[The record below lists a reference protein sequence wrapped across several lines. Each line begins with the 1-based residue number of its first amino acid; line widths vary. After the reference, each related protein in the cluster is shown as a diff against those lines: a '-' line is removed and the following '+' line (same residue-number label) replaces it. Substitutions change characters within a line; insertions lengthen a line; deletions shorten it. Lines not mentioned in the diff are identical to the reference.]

1 MKESSNYSTNVTNIN
16 SKKADIQETKKMS
29 ITDYELYIGEDG
41 VQRVR
46 KYNPKTKMWL
56 TIKFNGDGNSE
67 QIQRYTTDTLKK
79 QFIDRILNGN

>member
-1 MKESSNYSTNVTNIN
+1 MKKSSNYGTNSTNSNI
-16 SKKADIQETKKMS
+16 KKADIQETKKMP

-41 VQRVR
+41 GQRVR

-56 TIKFNGDGNSE
+56 TIKFSGNGNSE